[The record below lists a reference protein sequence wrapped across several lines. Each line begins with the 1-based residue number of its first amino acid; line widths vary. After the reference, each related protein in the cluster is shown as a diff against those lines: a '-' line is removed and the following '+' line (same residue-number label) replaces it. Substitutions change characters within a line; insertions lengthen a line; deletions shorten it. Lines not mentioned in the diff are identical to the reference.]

1 MSNLVD
7 IMNELDYMALH
18 MVEVGILGI
27 DKDKKPDSEKRKDTK
42 TTILEYAVYN
52 EFGTKHIPP
61 RPFMRTAIESNE
73 SAIEKFIDDRVEEV
87 TDGKIT
93 GRQALMQIGEYI
105 RKLIVEKIQEASK
118 WAEELSPK
126 TIKIKTKDGQKNRGI
141 LIDERFLL
149 GAIRYQITSK
159 TGKIVYLSDFQEV
172 RK

>member
-61 RPFMRTAIESNE
+61 SFYENC
-73 SAIEKFIDDRVEEV
+73 
-87 TDGKIT
+87 
-93 GRQALMQIGEYI
+93 Y
-105 RKLIVEKIQEASK
+105 
-118 WAEELSPK
+118 
-126 TIKIKTKDGQKNRGI
+126 
-141 LIDERFLL
+141 
-149 GAIRYQITSK
+149 
-159 TGKIVYLSDFQEV
+159 
-172 RK
+172 